1 MRLVC
6 ALLPC
11 CPGAAAA
18 GPSHAAVL
26 LQKGS
31 SPAAGQTAP
40 ITLPSPFK
48 PTPQRQWNI
57 PQHVATGEKQQ
68 QGVEAEAGA
77 KLQPRRGGC
86 RAAQAVVKTE
96 EGLEAELVEGSA
108 AGGRAARAGRAT
120 RGAAAGGRK
129 AAAAAAAEAPASDDD
144 GASDDDA
151 AAASAEVEAKVAAGS
166 RAGGARRGARGQ
178 AAAPEQAAAAAGG
191 RKRRAKG

>member
-1 MRLVC
+1 M
-6 ALLPC
+6 
-11 CPGAAAA
+11 
-18 GPSHAAVL
+18 GPSRAAVL

-31 SPAAGQTAP
+31 SPAAGQTAT
-40 ITLPSPFK
+40 IMLPSPFK

-57 PQHVATGEKQQ
+57 PQHIATGEKQQ

-77 KLQPRRGGC
+77 KAQPRRGGR

-96 EGLEAELVEGSA
+96 EGLEAEQVEGGT
-108 AGGRAARAGRAT
+108 AGGRATRAGRAT

-129 AAAAAAAEAPASDDD
+129 AAAAAEAPASDDD

-151 AAASAEVEAKVAAGS
+151 AAAEVEAELAAAS

-191 RKRRAKG
+191 RKRRTKG